1 MAFLDSIRPAIER
14 YRKNHRSSHNDN
26 KDHVLSDTLTV
37 SYSADILDISEFRF
51 FQLAYFDWFGHTI
64 EDRDMENI
72 FASYL
77 FDSVVPYWARHLAR
91 KVLDLNTKGILDPGE
106 FNIKRREITQEMR
119 DKGQWYIIVV
129 FMIMVLFCFL
139 VANYVPPS

>member
-1 MAFLDSIRPAIER
+1 MAFLDRIRPAIER
-14 YRKNHRSSHNDN
+14 YRKNCRSLHYGNR
-26 KDHVLSDTLTV
+26 DHVLSDSLAV

-51 FQLAYFDWFGHTI
+51 FHLAYSDWFGHTI
-64 EDRDMENI
+64 ADRDMESI

-77 FDSVVPYWARHLAR
+77 FESVVPYWARHLAR
-91 KVLDLNTKGILDPGE
+91 KVLDLHTKGILDPGK
-106 FNIKRREITQEMR
+106 FNIKHREITQEMK

-129 FMIMVLFCFL
+129 FMILVLFCFL